1 MKVLRSAAWLVL
13 VFAVGV
19 AGVYVGG
26 RTRGRVDSARSPHQS
41 LELANHQL
49 PLGDPFPDVPLIG
62 ADGHTRSSRELA
74 AGGSVVLFLDLDCPP
89 CTDLAHRWQAAIDHR
104 LVEPDRVF
112 AVCYYP
118 RHLIADY
125 RAAQGLTLPVYQD
138 SLQTFRTIH
147 GVDRFP
153 LAVTVGASGLVRGT
167 SYDSVSPID
176 LVEVTN
182 RLER

>member
-19 AGVYVGG
+19 AGVYVGS
-26 RTRGRVDSARSPHQS
+26 RVRGSADPPHLP
-41 LELANHQL
+41 LELASHQL
-49 PLGDPFPDVPLIG
+49 PLGEPFPDVPLIG
-62 ADGHTRSSRELA
+62 ADGHTRSSRELV

-89 CTDLAHRWQAAIDHR
+89 CTDLARRWQTAIDDR
-104 LVEPDRVF
+104 LVAPDRVF

-118 RHLIADY
+118 RDAIADY
-125 RAAQGLTLPVYQD
+125 RETQGLTLPVFQD
-138 SLQTFRTIH
+138 SLQTFRTVH

-153 LAVTVGASGLVRGT
+153 LAVTVGASGFVRGT

-176 LVEVTN
+176 LAEVAS